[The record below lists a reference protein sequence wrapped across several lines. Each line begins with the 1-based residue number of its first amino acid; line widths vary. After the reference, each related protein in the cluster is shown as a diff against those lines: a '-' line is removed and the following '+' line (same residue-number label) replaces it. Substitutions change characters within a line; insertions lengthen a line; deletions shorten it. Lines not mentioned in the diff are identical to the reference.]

1 MNDWLKKYLERGFG
15 SMNKNDFEVFIF
27 SELLKSEELKSMSNF
42 DISVRLKIPES
53 KVKRLKYEASLRYPE
68 KELNLKEYAKKALE
82 NVTIESNHIRFSVE
96 DIMLKSYIS
105 SIMKK
110 KGKTC
115 DSSFEQEIIV
125 IRTEDYE
132 ILITELYGEK
142 ETAKY
147 LKDIQKKINND
158 KATWADILKQIAIS
172 TVVNIVPN
180 VIINLIK

>member
-1 MNDWLKKYLERGFG
+1 MNDWLDKYLERGFG

-27 SELLKSEELKSMSNF
+27 SELLKSKLKSKSNF
-42 DISVRLKIPES
+42 DISVYLKIPES

-68 KELNLKEYAKKALE
+68 NELNLKEYAKKALE

-142 ETAKY
+142 ATAKY